1 MSRHTRFHALALG
14 IVLPCALAGCAAY
27 RTCGF
32 NGCPGDA
39 KITAEVRALFDR
51 HPDLEAPNMVYV
63 QTVDHV
69 VYLDGLVDTPFQQQ
83 MAASVAG
90 EAAGV
95 VRVVSS
101 ISVSNAR

>member
-1 MSRHTRFHALALG
+1 M
-14 IVLPCALAGCAAY
+14 I
-27 RTCGF
+27 
-32 NGCPGDA
+32 
-39 KITAEVRALFDR
+39 
-51 HPDLEAPNMVYV
+51 YV

-83 MAASVAG
+83 LAASVAR

-95 VRVVSS
+95 VRVVNS

>member
-1 MSRHTRFHALALG
+1 MSRPTRYALTFGLILA
-14 IVLPCALAGCAAY
+14 CALAGCATY
-27 RTCGF
+27 RDCGF
-32 NGCPGDA
+32 KGCAGDA
-39 KITAEVRALFDR
+39 KITAEVRALFDQ
-51 HPDLEAPNMVYV
+51 HPDLEAPNMIYV

-83 MAASVAG
+83 LAASVAR

-95 VRVVSS
+95 VRVVNS

>member
-1 MSRHTRFHALALG
+1 MSRPTRFHSSTFGLILACALG
-14 IVLPCALAGCAAY
+14 GCAAY
-27 RTCGF
+27 RNCGF
-32 NGCPGDA
+32 EGCAGDA
-39 KITAEVRALFDR
+39 KITADVRALFDR
-51 HPDLEAPNMVYV
+51 HPDLEAPNMIYV

-83 MAASVAG
+83 LAASVAG

-95 VRVVSS
+95 VRVVNS